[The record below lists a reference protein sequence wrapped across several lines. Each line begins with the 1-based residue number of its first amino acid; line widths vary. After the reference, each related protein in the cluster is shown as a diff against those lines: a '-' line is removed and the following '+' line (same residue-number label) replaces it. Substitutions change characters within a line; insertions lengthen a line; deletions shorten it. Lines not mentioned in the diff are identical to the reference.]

1 MGFARLHIPLRRSW
15 PRHDGMKYLSQSTG
29 QSFLTVCRIISKTIY
44 VHSRVVT
51 IRAVVRLNHAG
62 HIVRRLEAAPYPL
75 RRLRKL
81 FLRSNSASQSQ
92 TFTVIFPSLT
102 PTSVRYPFF
111 GAHRAGLDCI
121 DLYLAVILHADRT
134 NCQSQH
140 LASRPLQVSRLFSP
154 SNKAATVQHIRG
166 SSVRCWW
173 CLF

>member
-1 MGFARLHIPLRRSW
+1 MIRVGFARLNIPLRRSW

-62 HIVRRLEAAPYPL
+62 HTVRRIRRLEAAPYPL

-81 FLRSNSASQSQ
+81 FLRSNSASRSQ
-92 TFTVIFPSLT
+92 TFTAIFLSLM
-102 PTSVRYPFF
+102 PTSGRYPFF

-121 DLYLAVILHADRT
+121 DLYLAVILHTDRT

-140 LASRPLQVSRLFSP
+140 LASRPLQMSRLFSP
-154 SNKAATVQHIRG
+154 NNKAATVQHIRG
-166 SSVRCWW
+166 SSV
-173 CLF
+173 